1 MYNLRMIQK
10 FFIGIDVGG
19 TKIAVAAI
27 SPSGKILSR
36 TKASTPPQSKPS
48 IVLSLIIKLI
58 EQVLDARQLSFKQ
71 LSGIGIGIPGIV
83 NKQNHILATPN
94 IDLANFPL
102 CSKISKKFHTKVV
115 AGNDVNLGLLGE
127 QWLGAGKKAKNIIGL
142 FPGTG
147 VGGAIMINGKILLG
161 AQGAAAELGHTIIS
175 LDGPKCSCGNRGCL
189 EALTGRWAIER
200 DIRLSFKQGRKSII
214 TKLTNAKSTPI
225 KSKFLKAALKAKDP
239 LITEIMTK
247 TGRTLGQACINMR
260 HIFNPELII
269 LGGGVIEACGE
280 FLLPLINK
288 TFHADPFFVKIDK
301 CKIAASKLGD
311 DATILG
317 AVALVKNSKSL

>member
-1 MYNLRMIQK
+1 MYNPPMKQK
-10 FFIGIDVGG
+10 YFIGIDVGG
-19 TKIAVAAI
+19 TKIAIAAI
-27 SPSGKILSR
+27 SPSGIILSR
-36 TKASTPPQSKPS
+36 TKASTPPQSKPNA
-48 IVLSLIIKLI
+48 ILALIIKLI
-58 EQVLDARQLSFKQ
+58 ENVLDEGQLSCEQ
-71 LSGIGIGIPGIV
+71 LNGIGIGVPGIV

-94 IDLANFPL
+94 INLANFPL
-102 CSKISKKFHTKVV
+102 CNKISKKFHTNVV

-127 QWLGAGKKAKNIIGL
+127 QWLGAGRKAKNIIGL

-161 AQGAAAELGHTIIS
+161 AQGAAAELGHTIIC

-200 DIRLSFKQGRKSII
+200 DIRLSLKQGRKSII

-247 TGRTLGQACINMR
+247 TGHTLGQACITMR

-269 LGGGVIEACGE
+269 LGGGVIEACGG

-301 CKIAASKLGD
+301 CKIVTSKLGD
-311 DATILG
+311 DATIFG
-317 AVALVKNSKSL
+317 AVALVKSSKSL